1 MDFTLNNGD
10 FGIVY
15 TNPAEGLK
23 TIGQGN
29 WGTDKTE
36 VRYQWSFGWHNI
48 IEMDFFF
55 SAFAMSR

>member
-1 MDFTLNNGD
+1 MFQLFIEKSYTYLIMDFTLNNGD

-29 WGTDKTE
+29 
-36 VRYQWSFGWHNI
+36 
-48 IEMDFFF
+48 
-55 SAFAMSR
+55 